1 MPAAL
6 VQHTRALIL
15 LGAEMGPK
23 SLVER
28 EQALSHGAG
37 QHFQRKVFIPPPPLP
52 PPQVHRLL
60 TTVSGKQKSLVIFT
74 QNVMILKAEKK
85 PHQPP

>member
-1 MPAAL
+1 MEL
-6 VQHTRALIL
+6 VNIF
-15 LGAEMGPK
+15 K
-23 SLVER
+23 ER
-28 EQALSHGAG
+28 FL
-37 QHFQRKVFIPPPPLP
+37 FPP

-85 PHQPP
+85 PHQPL